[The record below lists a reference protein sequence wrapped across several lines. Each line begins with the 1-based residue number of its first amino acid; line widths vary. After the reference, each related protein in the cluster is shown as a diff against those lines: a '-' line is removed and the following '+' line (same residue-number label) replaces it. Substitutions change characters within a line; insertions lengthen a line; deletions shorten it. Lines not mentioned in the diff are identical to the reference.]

1 LLARFAG
8 LDSVAAWIIGSKLF
22 YFGRE
27 ILSKAAFMAGPP
39 LMSLYVEG
47 LRAKAE
53 LRLSQISKVLGYC
66 AAILGGFLIVGNSA
80 FVELWSGGK
89 VSWPKNSNIA
99 LAALLVCNAFSFS
112 LIHLLGMELRFKA
125 FRYIT
130 HLEAAFFILSSCYF
144 VPRLGLSSVA
154 PLMLLSTLLFSMPY
168 LFYSYIRCCR
178 HWQASRTLHI
188 SFVLRLISLLCFASF
203 STFLLSESHLSFLAF
218 VCILTLLAGGFYF
231 IWLDLRNEFA
241 FLKKR
246 FFSAFTK

>member
-1 LLARFAG
+1 M
-8 LDSVAAWIIGSKLF
+8 
-22 YFGRE
+22 
-27 ILSKAAFMAGPP
+27 LSKAAFMAGPP

-53 LRLSQISKVLGYC
+53 LRLSQITKVLGYC
-66 AAILGGFLIVGNSA
+66 AAILGGFLIAGNSA

-89 VSWPKNSNIA
+89 VFWPKTSNIA

-125 FRYIT
+125 LRYIT
-130 HLEAAFFILSSCYF
+130 HLEAAFFILSSFYF

-154 PLMLLSTLLFSMPY
+154 PLMLFSTLLFSMPY

-178 HWQASRTLHI
+178 QWQTSRTLRI
-188 SFVLRLISLLCFASF
+188 SFVLRLVLLLCFASF
-203 STFLLSESHLSFLAF
+203 CTLLLSESHLSFSALVSIF
-218 VCILTLLAGGFYF
+218 VFLSVGLYF

-241 FLKKR
+241 FLKTH
-246 FFSAFTK
+246 FFSAFAK